1 MGKNPDATLQR
12 MSISKFSW
20 LVPPRVDQPEKL
32 DQGEGSVAD
41 VTENLAEMWR
51 TNRYLGGLSA
61 LTRHLYPRLV
71 AHRGSATVLDLGT
84 GGADIPAAVARWSQ
98 SRGFDVTVV
107 GIDWAVRNLAVA
119 RKHLGPSWSGV
130 KLIRADALKLP
141 MALGG
146 VDYVISSLFLHHF
159 QPSELVDL
167 LRSAFACAR
176 RGMVMTDLRR
186 GRLPLAGF
194 HLIQPIFAR
203 NALTRYDG
211 ALSICRAYTPSEL
224 FTLAKMAGLPQA
236 HITCHWP
243 WRMTL
248 VVDRES

>member
-1 MGKNPDATLQR
+1 MRTGR
-12 MSISKFSW
+12 FSW

-32 DQGEGSVAD
+32 DQGEGSTDDVA
-41 VTENLAEMWR
+41 ENLAEMWR

-61 LTRHLYPRLV
+61 LTRHLYPRL
-71 AHRGSATVLDLGT
+71 AAQRGSLTVLDLGT

-98 SRGFDVTVV
+98 SRGLDVTVV
-107 GIDWAVRNLAVA
+107 GVDWAARNLAVA
-119 RKHLGPSWSGV
+119 RKRLGTLSAV
-130 KLIRADALKLP
+130 KLVRADALKLP
-141 MALGG
+141 MARRG

-159 QPSELVDL
+159 QPSELVEL

-194 HLIQPIFAR
+194 HLIRPIFAH
-203 NALTRYDG
+203 NVLTRYDG
-211 ALSICRAYTPSEL
+211 AVSIRRAYTPSEL
-224 FTLAKMAGLPQA
+224 IALARKAGLPQPYLA
-236 HITCHWP
+236 CHWP

-248 VVDRES
+248 VVDRER